1 MADIQ
6 YTQLDPQS
14 RLMVVQN
21 RIRDLE
27 MQYQQIQLR
36 VEAPDV
42 NNPLNVA
49 DPQNLQKL
57 ANSLEVLRNMEE
69 KINAEIN
76 PPAQKDT
83 PANTPAGS

>member
-14 RLMVVQN
+14 RLMAVQN

-27 MQYQQIQLR
+27 TQYQQIQLR

-42 NNPLNVA
+42 NNPMNPA

-57 ANSLEVLRNMEE
+57 ANSLNVLHGMETE
-69 KINAEIN
+69 INGEIN
-76 PPAQKDT
+76 PPAQT
-83 PANTPAGS
+83 GTTTSS